1 MTVRLRRIWARL
13 RACVARSSGD
23 DDLREEIGDH
33 LGLLQRRFEAQGLAP
48 DEAKRAALSSFG
60 GVEQLREQ
68 LRDQQ
73 SFPWFDAL
81 RQDVRYAVR
90 TVVLTP
96 VVRLAVIVTFALGI
110 GANAAIF
117 LLVNSVLLT
126 PLPYASPDRVI
137 VLEPFW
143 KNRTNSDGFRTSS
156 APDFYDWRAQNHLFE
171 AMAYYGGGEFRVIA
185 EGEPTFGSVQL
196 ATPDFFRVFGVSP
209 AAGRFWTAEENRASV
224 AVVSHDWAVAHFGEP
239 SKAVGRQ
246 IRTARS
252 LEIVGVAPAGFK
264 YPGKTD
270 IWFPAGILPEAPRG
284 GHNYLVVGRLKP
296 DARVEAARTEMRGIA
311 DRLEQQYPSSN
322 RNKTVVLTPLRE
334 KLTGGAR
341 TTLWLLLGTVAGVLL
356 IACVNVANLQLV
368 RAAARGREM
377 AVRSAMGAGPGR
389 VIRQVLTESL
399 VLGGAGC
406 LVGLAAGWLTLKAFV
421 AMAPA
426 GIPRLNEVHVDQR
439 VLLVTLGLTAL
450 CSLLFGLGPARR
462 VARLNLSG
470 ALKQQPGKGVVRG
483 RSRVGLRS
491 RSLLVMAEVALS
503 FALLV
508 AAGLLL
514 RSFVELNRVD
524 LGFSTDHVLAAT
536 TSLPAAAPEQQR
548 QATMFYRDL
557 IDRVRQMPGVRQAAG
572 VRSMPFVDGRSSSGY
587 TIDGNP
593 TPPPGERPIADNQVI
608 TPGFFDTLNMRIR
621 RGRDFSDG
629 DDYGRPQVAIV
640 NERLA
645 RDAFGTGD
653 AIGRTLRTGMTREAS
668 NGMQIVG
675 VVADARDDS
684 PDASATPAIYLPYL
698 QHPGPGSRLEVLAH
712 TSIPPETL
720 AASIREAAHALN
732 PEVPV
737 RFSTIDDAL
746 AKRLAYPRFRAV
758 LVAGFALLAV
768 ALALVGIYGVLS
780 FLVSER
786 TPEIGVRM
794 ALGALRGDIF
804 GHTIGTSMRL
814 VAGGLAAGLLATL
827 AVVRALQ
834 SVLYGVSPRDPLTIG
849 AVAILFVVTAFLAS
863 SIPALRATRV
873 DPLVALRQ
881 D

>member
-1 MTVRLRRIWARL
+1 MAVSLRRMWARL
-13 RACVARSSGD
+13 RACFIRPSED
-23 DDLREEIGDH
+23 DDLREEIDDH
-33 LGLLQRRFEAQGLAP
+33 LRLLQRRFEAQGLSA
-48 DEAKRAALSSFG
+48 EQARRAAHGSFG
-60 GVEQLREQ
+60 GVEQLRER

-73 SFPWFDAL
+73 SLPWLDAL
-81 RQDVRYAVR
+81 RQDTRYAIRTIVR
-90 TVVLTP
+90 TP
-96 VVRLAVIVTFALGI
+96 ISSLAVIVTFALGI

-117 LLVNSVLLT
+117 SLVNSVLLT
-126 PLPYASPDRVI
+126 PLPYSSPDRI
-137 VLEPFW
+137 VVVEPFW
-143 KNRTNSDGFRTSS
+143 KNRTNNEGFRTSS
-156 APDFYDWRAQNHLFE
+156 APDFHDWRAQSHFFE
-171 AMAYYGGGEFRVIA
+171 AMAYHGGGEFRVIA

-196 ATPDFFRVFGVSP
+196 ATPDFFRVFGVAP
-209 AAGRFWTAEENRASV
+209 AAGRFWTEQDDRTSV

-239 SKAVGRQ
+239 SKALGRR
-246 IRTARS
+246 ITTARS
-252 LEIVGVAPAGFK
+252 LEIIGVAPVGFK
-264 YPGKTD
+264 YPGATD
-270 IWFPAGILPEAPRG
+270 IWFPAGVLPETPRG
-284 GHNYLVVGRLKP
+284 AHNYLVIARLKP
-296 DARVEAARTEMRGIA
+296 GVRHEDARVEMRGIA
-311 DRLEQQYPSSN
+311 DRLAQEYPNSN
-322 RNKTVVLTPLRE
+322 RNKTVALTPLRD

-368 RAAARGREM
+368 RAVARGREM
-377 AVRSAMGAGPGR
+377 AVRSAMGAGAGR

-399 VLGGAGC
+399 LLGGAGC
-406 LVGLAAGWLTLKAFV
+406 LVGLSTGWLTLKAFV
-421 AMAPA
+421 AIAPA
-426 GIPRLNEVHVDQR
+426 GIPRLNEVHIDQR

-450 CSLLFGLGPARR
+450 CSLLSGLGPARR
-462 VARLNLSG
+462 VARLDLSG
-470 ALKQQPGKGVVRG
+470 ALKQQPRKGVRG
-483 RSRVGLRS
+483 VVGSRA

-514 RSFVELNRVD
+514 RSFVELSRVD
-524 LGFSTDHVLAAT
+524 LGFSTERVLATT
-536 TSLPAAAPEQQR
+536 TSLPAPAPEQQR
-548 QATMFYRDL
+548 QATTFYRNL

-572 VRSMPFVDGRSSSGY
+572 VRSMPFVDGRSNAGY

-593 TPPPGERPIADNQVI
+593 TAPPDGRPLADIQVV
-608 TPGFFDTLNMRIR
+608 TPGFFDTISMRIR
-621 RGRDFSDG
+621 RGRDFSAG
-629 DDYGRPQVAIV
+629 DDFGRPQVAIV

-653 AIGRTLRTGMTREAS
+653 AIGRTIRTGMTRES
-668 NGMQIVG
+668 GNGMQIVG
-675 VVADARDDS
+675 VVADARDES
-684 PDASATPAIYLPYL
+684 PDAAASPAIYLPYL
-698 QHPGPGSRLEVLAH
+698 QHPGPGSQLALLAH

-720 AASIREAAHALN
+720 AASIRDAVRALN

-737 RFSTIDDAL
+737 RFSTMDDVF

-794 ALGALRGDIF
+794 ALGALRRDIF
-804 GHTIGTSMRL
+804 SHTIGTSMRL
-814 VAGGLAAGLLATL
+814 VAGGLTAGFLTTL

-834 SVLYGVSPRDPLTIG
+834 SVLYGVSPRDPLTIA
-849 AVAILFVVTAFLAS
+849 AVAVLFVVTAFLAS
-863 SIPALRATRV
+863 SLPALRATRV